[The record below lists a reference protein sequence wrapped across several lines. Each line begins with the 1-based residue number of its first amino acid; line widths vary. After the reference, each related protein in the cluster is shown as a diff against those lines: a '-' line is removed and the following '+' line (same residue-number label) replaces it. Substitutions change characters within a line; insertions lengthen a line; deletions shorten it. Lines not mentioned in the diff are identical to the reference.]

1 MAIRINALLTGN
13 LSLMATIAM
22 AQKPL
27 SRAGFRLRTR
37 DHPPMPS
44 ARSAFAVQT
53 VAPSA
58 PAGSLV
64 SVVMPMFNAAL
75 TVSRA
80 LDSVRAQTHTEWE
93 AICVD
98 DASTDATVARVAAI
112 DDPRIRVIRL
122 DVSVGPGAARNVGIA
137 AAKGALVAFLD
148 ADDEWL
154 PDKLLRQ
161 VALFEADAGLAL
173 AVSDMHVKTVDGR
186 DSTSVYTRQTPVPG
200 AEAWKTLLASSFVAT
215 SAAMTRRALLESVG
229 GFDPKLITGEDQ
241 DLFIRLAM
249 AGRVQTLPEALGIYH
264 WMPHSY
270 STGHAARQAADVIA
284 MVRAHLRRL
293 GDRLSPAERR
303 AILGRR
309 FERLGANLMDSG
321 ARFRGAWLLLRAAAA
336 GRRPLRNLVAI
347 PRRLVRGTGT
357 RR

>member
-1 MAIRINALLTGN
+1 
-13 LSLMATIAM
+13 
-22 AQKPL
+22 
-27 SRAGFRLRTR
+27 
-37 DHPPMPS
+37 MPS
-44 ARSAFAVQT
+44 ARSVFAVQP

-58 PAGSLV
+58 PARPLV

-75 TVSRA
+75 TVRRA
-80 LDSVRAQTHTEWE
+80 VDSVCAQTHTEWE

-98 DASTDATVARVAAI
+98 DASTDDTVARVTAV
-112 DDPRIRVIRL
+112 DDRRIRVIEL
-122 DVSVGPGAARNVGIA
+122 DTSVGPGAARNIGIA

-161 VALFEADAGLAL
+161 IAPFEADAGLAL
-173 AVSDMHVKTVDGR
+173 AVTDMRVKTVDGR
-186 DSTSVYTRQTPVPG
+186 DGTSVYTRQPPVPG

-215 SAAMTRRALLESVG
+215 SAAMTRRALLDSVG
-229 GFDPKLITGEDQ
+229 GFDPKLVTGEDQ

-249 AGRVQTLPEALGIYH
+249 AGRVHALPEALGIYH

-270 STGHAARQAADVIA
+270 STGHAARQAADVVA

-293 GDRLSPAERR
+293 GDRLSPAEQR

-309 FERLGANLMDSG
+309 YERLGANLMDCG
-321 ARFRGAWLLLRAAAA
+321 VRFRGAWLLLRAVVL
-336 GRRPLRNLVAI
+336 GRRPLRNLAAI
-347 PRRLVRGTGT
+347 PRRLVRGTGM

>member
-1 MAIRINALLTGN
+1 
-13 LSLMATIAM
+13 
-22 AQKPL
+22 
-27 SRAGFRLRTR
+27 
-37 DHPPMPS
+37 MPS

-53 VAPSA
+53 VAPSV
-58 PAGSLV
+58 PAGPLV

-98 DASTDATVARVAAI
+98 DASTDATVARVTTI

-137 AAKGALVAFLD
+137 AAKGTLVAFLD

-173 AVSDMHVKTVDGR
+173 AVSDMRVTTVDGR
-186 DSTSVYTRQTPVPG
+186 DGTSVYTRQTPVPG

-229 GFDPKLITGEDQ
+229 GFDPKLVTGEDQ

-249 AGRVQTLPEALGIYH
+249 AGRVQALPEALGIYH

-293 GDRLSPAERR
+293 GDRLSPTERR

-321 ARFRGAWLLLRAAAA
+321 ARFRGAWLLLRAAAV
-336 GRRPLRNLVAI
+336 GRRPLRNLAAV
-347 PRRLVRGTGT
+347 PRRLVRGAGT

>member
-13 LSLMATIAM
+13 LSLTATIAT
-22 AQKPL
+22 ARKPL
-27 SRAGFRLRTR
+27 FRAGFCLRTR

-44 ARSAFAVQT
+44 ARSAFAIRPI
-53 VAPSA
+53 APSA
-58 PAGSLV
+58 PARPLV
-64 SVVMPMFNAAL
+64 SVVMPMINAAL
-75 TVSRA
+75 TVRRA
-80 LDSVRAQTHTEWE
+80 LDSVRAQTYVEWE

-98 DASTDATVARVAAI
+98 DASADDTVARVTAL

-122 DVSVGPGAARNVGIA
+122 AASVGPGAARNVGIA

-154 PDKLLRQ
+154 PEKFLRQ

-173 AVSDMHVKTVDGR
+173 AVSDMRVKTVDGR
-186 DSTSVYTRQTPVPG
+186 DGSSIYTRQAPVPG

-229 GFDPKLITGEDQ
+229 GFDPKLVTGEDQ

-249 AGRVQTLPEALGIYH
+249 AGRVQALPEALGIYH

-293 GDRLSPAERR
+293 GDRLSPAEQR

-309 FERLGANLMDSG
+309 YERLGANLMDSG
-321 ARFRGAWLLLRAAAA
+321 ARFRGAWLLLRAVAV
-336 GRRPLRNLVAI
+336 GRHPLRNLAAI
-347 PRRLVRGTGT
+347 PRRLVRGTGG